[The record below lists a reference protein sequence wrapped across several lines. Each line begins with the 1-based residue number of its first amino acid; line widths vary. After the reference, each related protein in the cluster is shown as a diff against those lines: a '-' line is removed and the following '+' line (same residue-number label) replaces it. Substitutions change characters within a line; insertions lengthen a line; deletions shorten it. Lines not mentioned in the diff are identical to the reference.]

1 MTLVFNGDFNCFNVD
16 HADFSAIH
24 RPVARHHA
32 TLGNVKAELGADGA
46 QARCGCAYPGHVDED
61 VSLIQTKFTPASR
74 PQPRHTLVCWT
85 GWRACIST
93 RPNLGYSLHSTQVH
107 SVWIDVAPTT
117 DDLRAWVDRFRA
129 NWPEGSPAWLSCYE
143 RISTAQ
149 G

>member
-61 VSLIQTKFTPASR
+61 VVAHSNQIHARLKTTAAAHPGVLDWLASLYQYAAQSR
-74 PQPRHTLVCWT
+74 LLATQYPGPLGLDR
-85 GWRACIST
+85 R
-93 RPNLGYSLHSTQVH
+93 RPHH
-107 SVWIDVAPTT
+107 
-117 DDLRAWVDRFRA
+117 
-129 NWPEGSPAWLSCYE
+129 
-143 RISTAQ
+143 
-149 G
+149 